1 MAKAQPKEWPDWNRR
16 RDPELW
22 DFYAEQLLEPGWAGE
37 LTESEFDYLEA
48 KLKRYKRLRTKWGF
62 VGLEAILSPEAI
74 QTVAMSGDPEDPS
87 FNASLVKGTEPE
99 LEGDGEAKSIKAS
112 A

>member
-1 MAKAQPKEWPDWNRR
+1 MAKAQAKEWPEWNRR

-22 DFYAEQLLEPGWAGE
+22 DYYAEQLLEPGWAGE
-37 LTESEFDYLEA
+37 LTESEFDYLEG
-48 KLKRYKRLRTKWGF
+48 KLKRYKRLRNKWGF
-62 VGLEAILSPEAI
+62 QSEDDVLSPEAI

-87 FNASLVKGTEPE
+87 FNASLVKGAEPE
-99 LEGDGEAKSIKAS
+99 LEIKHVEAS

>member
-1 MAKAQPKEWPDWNRR
+1 MAKLQTKEWPEWNRR

-37 LTESEFDYLEA
+37 LTESEFDYVEG
-48 KLKRYKRLRTKWGF
+48 KLTRYKRLRNKWGF
-62 VGLEAILSPEAI
+62 QSEDDVLTPEAI
-74 QTVAMSGDPEDPS
+74 QTVAMSGDPEDSS
-87 FNASLVKGTEPE
+87 FNVGLVRSTEPE
-99 LEGDGEAKSIKAS
+99 RDAKSMEAS

>member
-1 MAKAQPKEWPDWNRR
+1 MAKLQAKEWPDWNRR

-22 DFYAEQLLEPGWAGE
+22 DYYAEQLLEPGWAGE

-48 KLKRYKRLRTKWGF
+48 KLKRYKRLRNKWGF
-62 VGLEAILSPEAI
+62 QSEDDILSPEAI

-87 FNASLVKGTEPE
+87 FNVSLVKGTEPE
-99 LEGDGEAKSIKAS
+99 VEVKHIEAS